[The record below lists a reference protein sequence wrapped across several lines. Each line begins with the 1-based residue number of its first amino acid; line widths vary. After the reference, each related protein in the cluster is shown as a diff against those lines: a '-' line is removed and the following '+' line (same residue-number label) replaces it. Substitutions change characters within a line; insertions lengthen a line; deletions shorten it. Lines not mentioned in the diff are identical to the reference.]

1 MTNAPASW
9 RERIASA
16 WRTQFAEP
24 LQAID
29 ADMRRNLADSPE
41 FFDKRTAWV
50 MLTATVALALQ
61 WYLSRSTDLIAL
73 ANLLPASVRSDVVAW
88 LSDSGRTRFGEL
100 AWWSGST
107 LVAYVVFPFI
117 VVKLVLRERL
127 VDYGLGLKKAVSGWK
142 IYAAMA
148 LFMIPVVSA
157 AASTEAFMLKY
168 PFFRLTRGEPIP
180 REFWWWE
187 ILYAM
192 QFIGLEFFFRGFMVH
207 GLKHRFGVA
216 SVLVMTTPYCMI
228 HFGKPMAETFAAIL
242 AGLALGIMSLKT
254 GTIWL
259 GAALHI
265 MVAWTMDA
273 LALYRGGFLG

>member
-1 MTNAPASW
+1 MTNAPSW
-9 RERIASA
+9 RDRIASA
-16 WRTQFAEP
+16 WRAQFVEP
-24 LQAID
+24 LHAID
-29 ADMRRNLADSPE
+29 ADMRLNLADSPA

-50 MLTATVALALQ
+50 MLTATVALALHE
-61 WYLSRSTDLIAL
+61 YLSHSAAWVWL
-73 ANLLPASVRSDVVAW
+73 ANLLPASMASDVENW
-88 LSDSGRTRFGEL
+88 LYDSGRTEFGRL

-107 LVAYVVFPFI
+107 LVAYILIPFI
-117 VVKLVLRERL
+117 VVKFVLRERL

-148 LFMIPVVSA
+148 VFMIPVVTA
-157 AASTEAFMLKY
+157 AASTEAFMQKY
-168 PFFRLTRGEPIP
+168 PFFRLKGGEAIP

-187 ILYAM
+187 ILYAL
-192 QFIGLEFFFRGFMVH
+192 QFVGLEFFFRGFMVH

-254 GTIWL
+254 GTIGL

>member
-1 MTNAPASW
+1 MRNAPPNW
-9 RERIASA
+9 RERIASWWGA
-16 WRTQFAEP
+16 QFVQP
-24 LQAID
+24 LHEID
-29 ADMRRNLADSPE
+29 ADMRRNLAQSSA

-73 ANLLPASVRSDVVAW
+73 ARLLPTRVGSNAVEW

-107 LVAYVVFPFI
+107 LVAYILIPFL

-127 VDYGLGLKKAVSGWK
+127 VDYGLGIKKAVSGWP

-148 LFMIPVVSA
+148 VFMVPVVTA
-157 AASTEAFMLKY
+157 AASTEAFIQKY
-168 PFFRLTRGEPIP
+168 PFFRLTRGEAIP

-187 ILYAM
+187 VLYAM

-254 GTIWL
+254 GTVWL